1 MNDAEPILSIAPDP
15 GDAPLADLLPDHGS
29 GVLVPAAHIS
39 EEEDFLRFFGLNE
52 MPFPD
57 AVNPKFFYKTD
68 GHDEALIRLTLAL
81 RHDMALGLVTGP
93 SGSGKTLLSQLLL
106 QQLDPARFEAALI
119 LASPGLSKTAL
130 LKAVMRELG
139 LPVPEGPF
147 VSAQELLARIQ
158 DRVIELHQQ
167 GRKLALVVDEC
178 HFLAPDSLHMI
189 RTLTNL
195 ETPDRKLVT
204 ILLFGE
210 DRFLKRL
217 QHPSYESIRNRLY
230 LRSELKP
237 LTAAD
242 TEQFIK
248 FRLMVAGRLEDLFD
262 ADAFAGIH
270 EWSGGICR
278 RINKL
283 ATLSLIEG
291 FAKHSARISGALVRA
306 AAERS

>member
-1 MNDAEPILSIAPDP
+1 MNDAEPILSIVPNAD
-15 GDAPLADLLPDHGS
+15 DAPLANLVPDHGADAFA
-29 GVLVPAAHIS
+29 PAVHVS
-39 EEEDFLRFFGLNE
+39 EEADFLQFYGLNE

-68 GHDEALIRLTLAL
+68 GHDEALIRLMLAV

-106 QQLDPARFEAALI
+106 QQLDPARFEAALV

-130 LKAVMRELG
+130 LKAIMQELG
-139 LPVPEGPF
+139 LPIPEGLF
-147 VSAQELLARIQ
+147 VSGQELLARIQ
-158 DRVIELHQQ
+158 DHVIELHQQ
-167 GRKLALVVDEC
+167 GRKLALLIDEC
-178 HFLAPDSLHMI
+178 HFLAPDSLHMV

-195 ETPDRKLVT
+195 ETPERKLVT

-210 DRFLKRL
+210 DRFIKRL
-217 QHPSYESIRNRLY
+217 DHPSYESIRNRLY

-237 LTAAD
+237 LSAAD
-242 TEQFIK
+242 TEQFMK
-248 FRLMVAGRLEDLFD
+248 FRLMISGRLEDLFD
-262 ADAFAGIH
+262 ADAFAVVY

-283 ATLSLIEG
+283 ATLALIEG
-291 FAKHSARISGALVRA
+291 FTRHSARITADIVRA
-306 AAERS
+306 AAERA